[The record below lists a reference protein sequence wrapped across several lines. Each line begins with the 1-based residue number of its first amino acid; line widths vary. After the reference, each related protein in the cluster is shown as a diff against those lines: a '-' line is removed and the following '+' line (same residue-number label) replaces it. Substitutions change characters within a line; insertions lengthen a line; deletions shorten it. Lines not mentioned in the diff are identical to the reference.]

1 MPKPSPSGDVSGLES
16 QLLRTAAQII
26 ATDGV
31 DALSMRNLGKA
42 AGVSRTAAYYY
53 FADKSALVAKVGE
66 DGFGRL
72 GQAVL
77 SAGMPAPVGLARITA
92 GFAAYLDFALAE
104 PDLYRV
110 MFSDVLD
117 RPLTGE
123 QETLGAFSSRSARR
137 AFALLQAAVGT
148 SPDASDPQALARV
161 HMLWAFAHGI
171 AMLAIG
177 NHLKGITPHA
187 LLTDG
192 IARLWSGRN
201 EQDRD
206 KA

>member
-1 MPKPSPSGDVSGLES
+1 MSRPSPSNDASGLES

-26 ATDGV
+26 AADGV

-53 FADKSALVAKVGE
+53 FPDKAALVARVGE
-66 DGFGRL
+66 DGFDRL

-77 SAGMPAPVGLARITA
+77 SAGMREPVGIAQITA
-92 GFAAYLDFALAE
+92 GFAAYLDFAIAE

-117 RPLTGE
+117 RPLVDE
-123 QETLGAFSSRSARR
+123 QDTLGAFSSGNARR
-137 AFALLQAAVGT
+137 LFALLQAAAGP
-148 SPDASDPQALARV
+148 SPDEIDPQALASA

-177 NHLKGITPHA
+177 NHLKGIAPHA
-187 LLTDG
+187 LLADG
-192 IARLWSGRN
+192 IARLWAGRDG
-201 EQDRD
+201 QARD
-206 KA
+206 EA